1 VQLSHW
7 TFLDFLFVFIILVS
21 IAFAITK
28 GLAREIISLVALITG
43 FVLAVFMYPTV
54 ALWFAEYT
62 RTQAVADLLAF
73 LIIFL
78 GTLIIGAVAAF
89 GVNRFIKM
97 ASLEWIDRILG
108 AIFGLLRGWI
118 VSSIIVLALIAFP
131 VSQNTVEKSYLA
143 PFLLAGARAAAYVVP
158 TELRDRFY
166 EEYKRVV
173 QAWSEQRKTS

>member
-1 VQLSHW
+1 VQLNHW
-7 TFLDFLFVFIILVS
+7 TFLDFLFVFIIIIS
-21 IAFAITK
+21 IAFAVTK

-54 ALWFAEYT
+54 ALWLAEYT

-73 LIIFL
+73 LFIFL
-78 GTLIIGAVAAF
+78 GTLIVGALAAF

-97 ASLEWIDRILG
+97 ASLEWIDRVLG
-108 AIFGLLRGWI
+108 AIFGLVRGWA

-131 VSQNTVEKSYLA
+131 VSQITVEKSYLA

-158 TELRDRFY
+158 AELKDRFY
-166 EEYKRVV
+166 EEYKKVV
-173 QAWSEQRKTS
+173 QAWSEQRKRS